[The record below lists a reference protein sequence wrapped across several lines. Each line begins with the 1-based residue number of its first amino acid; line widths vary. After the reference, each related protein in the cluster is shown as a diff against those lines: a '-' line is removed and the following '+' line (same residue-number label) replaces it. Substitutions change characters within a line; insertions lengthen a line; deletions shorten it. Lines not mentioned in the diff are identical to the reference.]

1 MGTNAEKRSPIR
13 EKPLRLP
20 GQGLDERLRDLVFED
35 GLGYIL
41 PAAFAWMVAVGSL
54 AQSFINR
61 PLAYWLFSG
70 VAIALTI
77 RMAYGIWRIRK
88 HAHRL
93 RLGRAGER
101 TVGQILQTI
110 DLPGTRVFHD
120 IPSEHGY
127 IDHVVVCDRGVYV
140 IETKTWSKGSG
151 DTLDVKDGRILL
163 RGRPMLGNPVGQAA
177 AAAKWLSSMLAAETG
192 HIYMCQAVVVLPGWF
207 VGRMDAATKE
217 QAWVLE
223 PKALLKWIPQDP
235 VKLRP
240 EDIRQIEGAIARH
253 VRRSIPDGCE

>member
-1 MGTNAEKRSPIR
+1 MGTKAEKRSPIR

-41 PAAFAWMVAVGSL
+41 PAAFAWMVVVGSL

-61 PLAYWLFSG
+61 PFAYWLFSG

-77 RMAYGIWRIRK
+77 RMAYGIWRIGK
-88 HAHRL
+88 HAHCL
-93 RLGRAGER
+93 RLGRTGER

-120 IPSEHGY
+120 IPSEHGN

-140 IETKTWSKGSG
+140 MRSAE
-151 DTLDVKDGRILL
+151 
-163 RGRPMLGNPVGQAA
+163 GNAN
-177 AAAKWLSSMLAAETG
+177 
-192 HIYMCQAVVVLPGWF
+192 F
-207 VGRMDAATKE
+207 
-217 QAWVLE
+217 AWVQHFIHHFAPNGYAGFVQE
-223 PKALLKWIPQDP
+223 AGM
-235 VKLRP
+235 R
-240 EDIRQIEGAIARH
+240 RH
-253 VRRSIPDGCE
+253 HTFTAEAG